1 MALTTINNNNVQG
14 YIDKQL
20 IDPYNIK
27 IDLNTT
33 KTANDNTHR
42 WITLADA
49 IKSKYKFNF
58 DYDIKDNPQIKT
70 LPEVTVVAPLKMYSV
85 GAGEMKPFNSLEE
98 ASEYVQAHPKKDAS
112 ENVLNWILAG
122 TTAGPAATITAGY
135 LGDRLFH
142 DTIQSYNGED
152 IDKNGMWVYNPGGW
166 VTGYGAFKVPRATKA
181 LYMIR
186 NAVRSPLVGVRMR
199 TMKLGS
205 VEQPELISQS
215 RYRVGDIEIN
225 DPNLNYRQG
234 SQGMADDFLQSG
246 KVRVKY
252 EGEAAAKR
260 EKVPGKFLLTKSFNN
275 PMFKQGGLWYDS
287 WIISEPGATPS
298 QSDLLITRQ
307 PLRFATKGSGPAKA
321 DLGGRRIPFN
331 EEQLN
336 LSNTSAFRWE
346 DGYGFRRLPQQPIIQ
361 FPIFTK

>member
-1 MALTTINNNNVQG
+1 MRVL
-14 YIDKQL
+14 
-20 IDPYNIK
+20 
-27 IDLNTT
+27 
-33 KTANDNTHR
+33 
-42 WITLADA
+42 
-49 IKSKYKFNF
+49 KFQNGDTF
-58 DYDIKDNPQIKT
+58 PSGHPGAPDNPIRLK
-70 LPEVTVVAPLKMYSV
+70 PVTVVGHKPKSFLDRV
-85 GAGEMKPFNSLEE
+85 GQFINDEILLNKDNVRVKNYQRAEARNPNFSGDWDMASNIAEGVNVMSGGFLNRLSPTQNIGLIIDAAQRDNVIQSWFGNSGITSDNFAQNHPWLSAGINL
-98 ASEYVQAHPKKDAS
+98 VGDGG
-112 ENVLNWILAG
+112 I
-122 TTAGPAATITAGY
+122 Y
-135 LGDRLFH
+135 LG
-142 DTIQSYNGED
+142 
-152 IDKNGMWVYNPGGW
+152 P
-166 VTGYGAFKVPRATKA
+166 KA
-181 LYMIR
+181 LSMTR
-186 NAVRSPLVGVRMR
+186 NAVRSPLVGARMR

-205 VEQPELISQS
+205 VEQPELIPQS
-215 RYRVGDIEIN
+215 RYKVGDVEIN

-260 EKVPGKFLLTKSFNN
+260 EKVPGRFLLTKSFNN

-336 LSNTSAFRWE
+336 PSNTSAFRWE
-346 DGYGFRRLPQQPIIQ
+346 DGYGFRRLSQQPIIQ